1 MQLAARP
8 IPHRVNH
15 HWPQI
20 GGCTSGERV
29 LVASSRTSTTGGRRL
44 AARCHPLGTQ
54 CAHHK
59 DHVHV
64 YDGTGMSCCPAP
76 RNAVCDRSV
85 GLAGRGNS
93 AIKRVAIVAGSGCD
107 AGASGSSAIND
118 ANRCVAVAPN
128 NPANLA
134 ASCQRSI
141 SSRASADRTLSNI
154 PFLSSPSGGPRQLVL
169 ERGGDKDS
177 RIECAE

>member
-1 MQLAARP
+1 
-8 IPHRVNH
+8 
-15 HWPQI
+15 
-20 GGCTSGERV
+20 
-29 LVASSRTSTTGGRRL
+29 
-44 AARCHPLGTQ
+44 
-54 CAHHK
+54 
-59 DHVHV
+59 
-64 YDGTGMSCCPAP
+64 
-76 RNAVCDRSV
+76 V

-134 ASCQRSI
+134 ASCQGSI

-169 ERGGDKDS
+169 ERGGDKGS
-177 RIECAE
+177 AHRVRRVAAIEPECCGVFAGHTIDGVEVPIITWKSGWLCRLDGKVGSDEGPAVLRASAPPYYRAR